1 MLGGCE
7 IGQRPID
14 PHISA
19 FLQLGIDVFE
29 YDNTIECRCDVVKS
43 GEIFFATTICWSDRE
58 YYTCFNFL

>member
-1 MLGGCE
+1 M
-7 IGQRPID
+7 
-14 PHISA
+14 SA